1 MTAVNGDAIK
11 ELRSIPQFVDYAKQQ
26 YAADADFWRREAEFG
41 SGIMRAAAIAVMKI
55 GGKQE

>member
-1 MTAVNGDAIK
+1 MTAINSDAIK
-11 ELRSIPQFVDYAKQQ
+11 ELRAIPQFVDYTKQQ

-41 SGIMRAAAIAVMKI
+41 SGIMRAAAIAVVEI